1 MSRYLAIGMI
11 LACLALVVEGMF
23 GHSWR
28 THEGMN
34 PGDDRLHGSHYGL
47 HEVYYSVDGDLG
59 APLEYSNA
67 CATSD
72 SAYEPMCDMESAGR
86 TTTNIL
92 WVVIAIG
99 SIAILLS
106 LLNPGKTWVA
116 TLLMGAAGIL
126 ALAAV
131 VVWYTMHDQTYIADE
146 VSLGL
151 NAYMT
156 IVGGILGI
164 LGAGMYKLIARVPFR
179 KRNLDNSL
187 AGGKNRV

>member
-11 LACLALVVEGMF
+11 LACLALVVGGMF

-59 APLEYSNA
+59 GPLEYSNA

-106 LLNPGKTWVA
+106 LLNPGKTWVV

-164 LGAGMYKLIARVPFR
+164 LDAGMYKLIGV
-179 KRNLDNSL
+179 
-187 AGGKNRV
+187 GT

>member
-1 MSRYLAIGMI
+1 MSEKIRQYLAIGMI
-11 LACLALVVEGMF
+11 LACLALVVWGMF

-34 PGDDRLHGSHYGL
+34 PNDDRLHGSHFGL
-47 HEVYYSVDGDLG
+47 HEAYYSVDGDLG
-59 APLEYSNA
+59 DPLEYSNA

-106 LLNPGKTWVA
+106 LLNPGKTWVV

-146 VSLGL
+146 VSVGL

-156 IVGGILGI
+156 IVAGILGI
-164 LGAGMYKLIARVPFR
+164 LGAGMYQLSPYHIVKTE
-179 KRNLDNSL
+179 
-187 AGGKNRV
+187 

>member
-1 MSRYLAIGMI
+1 MPGNIRRYLAIGMI
-11 LACLALVVEGMF
+11 LACLVLVAWGMF

-28 THEGMN
+28 THEGGEH
-34 PGDDRLHGSHYGL
+34 PSDDRLHGSHYGL
-47 HEVYYSVDGDLG
+47 HEVFHSVDDDMGD
-59 APLEYSNA
+59 PLVYADA

-72 SAYEPMCDMESAGR
+72 SAYEPMCDMESAGIS
-86 TTTNIL
+86 TMNIL
-92 WVVIAIG
+92 WVVIVIG

-106 LLNPGKTWVA
+106 LLMPGQTWVV
-116 TLLMGAAGIL
+116 TLLMGATGML

-164 LGAGMYKLIARVPFR
+164 VGAGMYKFSQYQIVKAE
-179 KRNLDNSL
+179 
-187 AGGKNRV
+187 